1 MAAFPHK
8 RVLPLLLLTA
18 ATAALLLLDLLS
30 GDSGFGAVHGVLLTQ
45 IRLPRVLTALLV
57 GASLGLGGAQMQAVF
72 RNSLADPHIMG
83 ISAGAGLGA
92 AIAVLALPTAVLGI
106 PAGAVTGALLTSLL
120 VVAAAG
126 KTRST
131 ATLLLLGIMLG
142 FILSAVSATLQYTAD
157 EESLKRFYSW
167 AAGSFIGNGTR
178 ELWIM
183 AACLGI
189 GASLAILNA
198 RGLDLLLFGDDFAR
212 AAGGRIRRIRTVSI
226 LGVCLMTGAATAF
239 CGPVGFVGIAA
250 PHVAR
255 WIGRSSSARAVL
267 PLSALCGAAIALLAD
282 ILSFCG
288 PLPLPVGSTM
298 ALVGI
303 PVILYI
309 LLKK

>member
-1 MAAFPHK
+1 MADKLHK
-8 RVLPLLLLTA
+8 RILPLLLVTA
-18 ATAALLLLDLLS
+18 GTAGLLLLDLLS
-30 GDSGFGAVHGVLLTQ
+30 GDSGFGMVQGTLLTQ
-45 IRLPRVLTALLV
+45 IRLPRVLTAVLV

-72 RNSLADPHIMG
+72 RNPLADPHIMG
-83 ISAGAGLGA
+83 ISSGAGLGA
-92 AIAVLALPTAVLGI
+92 AIAVIALPSATLGI
-106 PAGAVTGALLTSLL
+106 PAGAVLGALLTSLL

-157 EESLKRFYSW
+157 EESLKRYYSW
-167 AAGSFIGNGTR
+167 AAGSFVGNGTQ
-178 ELWIM
+178 EIWVMTAGLGTGALL
-183 AACLGI
+183 AA
-189 GASLAILNA
+189 LNGK
-198 RGLDLLLFGDDFAR
+198 GLDLLLFGDDFAQ

-255 WIGRSSSARAVL
+255 WIGGSSSARAVL

-282 ILSFCG
+282 TLSFCG
-288 PLPLPVGSTM
+288 PVPLPVGSTM

>member
-1 MAAFPHK
+1 MAIRPHK
-8 RVLPLLLLTA
+8 QVLPLLLVTV
-18 ATAALLLLDLLS
+18 ATAALLVLDLLC
-30 GDSGFGAVHGVLLTQ
+30 GDSGFGAVQGVMLTQ
-45 IRLPRVLTALLV
+45 IRLPRVLTAVLV

-72 RNSLADPHIMG
+72 RNPLADPHIMG
-83 ISAGAGLGA
+83 ISSGAGLGA
-92 AIAVLALPTAVLGI
+92 AIAVIALPSAALGI
-106 PAGAVTGALLTSLL
+106 PAGAVLGALLTSLL

-126 KTRST
+126 RTRST

-157 EESLKRFYSW
+157 EESLKRYYSW
-167 AAGSFIGNGTR
+167 AAGSFVGNGSQ
-178 ELWIM
+178 ELWVM
-183 AACLGI
+183 GTCLGL
-189 GASLAILNA
+189 GALLAGLNA

-212 AAGGRIRRIRTVSI
+212 AAGGQIRRIRTVSI

-255 WIGRSSSARAVL
+255 WVGGSSSARTTL
-267 PLSALCGAAIALLAD
+267 PLSALCGASIALLAD

-288 PLPLPVGSTM
+288 PVPLPVGSTM

>member
-1 MAAFPHK
+1 MH
-8 RVLPLLLLTA
+8 RHIIIA
-18 ATAALLLLDLLS
+18 ATAIIAALLFLLDILS

-45 IRLPRVLTALLV
+45 IRLPRVLTAVLV

-72 RNSLADPHIMG
+72 RNPLADPHIMG

-167 AAGSFIGNGTR
+167 AAGSFIGNGPR

-183 AACLGI
+183 AASLGI
-189 GASLAILNA
+189 GALLAGLNGK
-198 RGLDLLLFGDDFAR
+198 GLDLLLFGDDFAA
-212 AAGGRIRRIRTVSI
+212 AAGGRIRPIRTVSI

-255 WIGRSSSARAVL
+255 WIGRSSSARTVL
-267 PLSALCGAAIALLAD
+267 PLSALCGAAVALLAD

-288 PLPLPVGSTM
+288 PVPLPVGSTM

>member
-1 MAAFPHK
+1 MAKNPHK
-8 RVLPLLLLTA
+8 SLLPLLLVTA
-18 ATAALLLLDLLS
+18 ATAVLLLLDLLS

-45 IRLPRVLTALLV
+45 IRIPRVLTALLV

-72 RNSLADPHIMG
+72 RNPLADPHIMG
-83 ISAGAGLGA
+83 ISSGAGLGA
-92 AIAVLALPTAVLGI
+92 AIAVLAIPSAAMGI
-106 PAGAVTGALLTSLL
+106 PAGAVLGALLTSLL

-157 EESLKRFYSW
+157 EESLKRYYSW
-167 AAGSFIGNGTR
+167 AAGSFIGNGPR
-178 ELWIM
+178 ELWVM
-183 AACLGI
+183 T
-189 GASLAILNA
+189 ASLGAGALLAGLNGK
-198 RGLDLLLFGDDFAR
+198 GLDLLLFGDDFAR

-255 WIGRSSSARAVL
+255 WIGHSSSARAVL
-267 PLSALCGAAIALLAD
+267 PLSALCGAAVALLAD

-288 PLPLPVGSTM
+288 PVPLPVGSTM

>member
-1 MAAFPHK
+1 MAAKPHK
-8 RVLPLLLLTA
+8 AILPLLLVTA
-18 ATAALLLLDLLS
+18 VTAGLLVLDLLS
-30 GDSGFGAVHGVLLTQ
+30 GDSGFGPADGVLLRQ

-57 GASLGLGGAQMQAVF
+57 GAALGLGGAEMQAVF
-72 RNSLADPHIMG
+72 RNPLADPHIMG

-92 AIAVLALPTAVLGI
+92 AVAVLAIPSAALGI
-106 PAGAVTGALLTSLL
+106 PAGAVLGALLTSL
-120 VVAAAG
+120 VVIAAAG

-167 AAGSFIGNGTR
+167 AAGSFVGNGTQ
-178 ELWIM
+178 ELWV
-183 AACLGI
+183 L
-189 GASLAILNA
+189 
-198 RGLDLLLFGDDFAR
+198 
-212 AAGGRIRRIRTVSI
+212 TVS
-226 LGVCLMTGAATAF
+226 L
-239 CGPVGFVGIAA
+239 GIAA

-255 WIGRSSSARAVL
+255 WIGRSSSARSVL
-267 PLSALCGAAIALLAD
+267 PLGALCGAAIALLAD
-282 ILSFCG
+282 IISFLG
-288 PLPLPVGSTM
+288 PVPLPVGSTM

>member
-1 MAAFPHK
+1 MAASLHK
-8 RVLPLLLLTA
+8 RILPLLLVTV

-30 GDSGFGAVHGVLLTQ
+30 GDSGFGAVHGTLLTQ
-45 IRLPRVLTALLV
+45 IRLPRVLTAVLV

-72 RNSLADPHIMG
+72 RNPLADPHIMG
-83 ISAGAGLGA
+83 ISSGAGLGA
-92 AIAVLALPTAVLGI
+92 AIAVIAIPSAAMGI
-106 PAGAVTGALLTSLL
+106 PAGAILGALLISLL

-157 EESLKRFYSW
+157 EESLKRYYSW
-167 AAGSFIGNGTR
+167 AAGSFVGNGTQ
-178 ELWIM
+178 ELWVM
-183 AACLGI
+183 AASLGT
-189 GASLAILNA
+189 GALLAGLNGK
-198 RGLDLLLFGDDFAR
+198 GLDLLLFGDDFAR

-226 LGVCLMTGAATAF
+226 FGVCLMTGAATAF

-255 WIGRSSSARAVL
+255 WIGGSSSARSVL
-267 PLSALCGAAIALLAD
+267 PLSALCGASIALLAD
-282 ILSFCG
+282 VLSFCG
-288 PLPLPVGSTM
+288 PVPLPVGSTM

>member
-1 MAAFPHK
+1 M
-8 RVLPLLLLTA
+8 TA
-18 ATAALLLLDLLS
+18 GLLLLDLLC
-30 GDSGFGAVHGVLLTQ
+30 GDSGFGPADGVLLRQ

-57 GASLGLGGAQMQAVF
+57 GAALGLGGAEMQAVF
-72 RNSLADPHIMG
+72 RNPLADPHIMG

-92 AIAVLALPTAVLGI
+92 AVAVLAIPSAALGI
-106 PAGAVTGALLTSLL
+106 PAGAVLGALLTSLM
-120 VVAAAG
+120 VVAAG

-142 FILSAVSATLQYTAD
+142 FILSAVSATLQYTAN
-157 EESLKRFYSW
+157 EESLKLFYSW
-167 AAGSFIGNGTR
+167 AAGSFVGNGTQ
-178 ELWIM
+178 ELWILTVS
-183 AACLGI
+183 LGI
-189 GASLAILNA
+189 GALLAGLNA
-198 RGLDLLLFGDDFAR
+198 RGLDLLLFGDDFAQ

-255 WIGRSSSARAVL
+255 WIGRNSSARSVL
-267 PLSALCGAAIALLAD
+267 PIGALCGAAIALLAD
-282 ILSFCG
+282 ILSFLG
-288 PLPLPVGSTM
+288 PVPLPVGSTM

>member
-1 MAAFPHK
+1 MAAKPHK
-8 RVLPLLLLTA
+8 AILPLLLVTA
-18 ATAALLLLDLLS
+18 VTAGLLVLDLLS
-30 GDSGFGAVHGVLLTQ
+30 GDSGFGPADGVLLRQ

-57 GASLGLGGAQMQAVF
+57 GAALGLGGAEMQAVF
-72 RNSLADPHIMG
+72 RNPLADPHIMG
-83 ISAGAGLGA
+83 ISSGAGLGA
-92 AIAVLALPTAVLGI
+92 AVAVLAIPSAALGI
-106 PAGAVTGALLTSLL
+106 PAGAVLGALLTSL
-120 VVAAAG
+120 VVIAAAG

-167 AAGSFIGNGTR
+167 AAGSFVGNGTQ
-178 ELWIM
+178 ELWVL
-183 AACLGI
+183 AASLGI
-189 GASLAILNA
+189 GALLAGLNA
-198 RGLDLLLFGDDFAR
+198 RGLDLLLFGDDFAQ

-255 WIGRSSSARAVL
+255 WIGRSSSARSVL
-267 PLSALCGAAIALLAD
+267 PLGALCGAAIALLAD
-282 ILSFCG
+282 ILSFLG
-288 PLPLPVGSTM
+288 PVPLPVGSTM

>member
-1 MAAFPHK
+1 MSTKSHK
-8 RVLPLLLLTA
+8 EILPLLLVTA
-18 ATAALLLLDLLS
+18 VTAVLLLLDLLS
-30 GDSGFGAVHGVLLTQ
+30 GDSGFGPVGGVLMEQ
-45 IRLPRVLTALLV
+45 IRLPRLLTAILV

-72 RNSLADPHIMG
+72 RNPLADPHIMG
-83 ISAGAGLGA
+83 ISSGAGLGA
-92 AIAVLALPTAVLGI
+92 AIAVLAIPSATLGI
-106 PAGAVTGALLTSLL
+106 PAGAVLGALATSLL

-157 EESLKRFYSW
+157 EESLKRYYSW
-167 AAGSFIGNGTR
+167 AAGSFVGNETQ
-178 ELWIM
+178 ELWVM
-183 AACLGI
+183 TACI
-189 GASLAILNA
+189 GAGALLAGLNA

-239 CGPVGFVGIAA
+239 CGPLGFVGIAA

-255 WIGRSSSARAVL
+255 WTGRSSSARAVL

-288 PLPLPVGSTM
+288 PVPLPVGSTM

>member
-1 MAAFPHK
+1 MANKLHK
-8 RVLPLLLLTA
+8 RILPLLLVTA
-18 ATAALLLLDLLS
+18 GTAGLLLLDLLS
-30 GDSGFGAVHGVLLTQ
+30 GDSGFGAVHGTLLTQ
-45 IRLPRVLTALLV
+45 IRLPRVLTAVLV

-72 RNSLADPHIMG
+72 RNPLADPHIMG
-83 ISAGAGLGA
+83 ISSGAGLGA
-92 AIAVLALPTAVLGI
+92 AIAVIALPSATLGI
-106 PAGAVTGALLTSLL
+106 PAGAVLGALLTSLL

-157 EESLKRFYSW
+157 EESLKRYYSW
-167 AAGSFIGNGTR
+167 AAGSFVGNGPQ
-178 ELWIM
+178 ELWVM
-183 AACLGI
+183 TACLGA
-189 GASLAILNA
+189 GALLAGCNGK
-198 RGLDLLLFGDDFAR
+198 GLDLLLFGDDFAH

-226 LGVCLMTGAATAF
+226 LGVCLMTGAETAF

-250 PHVAR
+250 PHIAR
-255 WIGRSSSARAVL
+255 RIGRSAAARAVL

-282 ILSFCG
+282 ALSFCG
-288 PLPLPVGSTM
+288 PVPLPVGSTI

-309 LLKK
+309 LLQK